1 MKSTDGF
8 SINPDCHGRKFSDAL
23 KKTPDFRAAERPLTG
38 DFSLLF
44 CFIHD
49 LSALF
54 FPTVFLP

>member
-8 SINPDCHGRKFSDAL
+8 SINRKGNGRKFSNPPNQP
-23 KKTPDFRAAERPLTG
+23 PDFRAAERPLAG
-38 DFSLLF
+38 YFSLLF
-44 CFIHD
+44 CFNCD